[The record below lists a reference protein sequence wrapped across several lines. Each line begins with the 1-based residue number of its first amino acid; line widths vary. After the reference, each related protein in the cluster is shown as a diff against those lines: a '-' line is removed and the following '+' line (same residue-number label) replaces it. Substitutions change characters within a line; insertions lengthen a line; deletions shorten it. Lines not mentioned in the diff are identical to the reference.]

1 MVNNKIK
8 ANLTASAHG
17 EQYMSLAAMLANF
30 IFYFFNTTA
39 PWETGDKYTAPNR
52 LSHVGS
58 IRRSTISSIS
68 HCEARVH
75 QETPKQNPK
84 Q

>member
-17 EQYMSLAAMLANF
+17 EQYMSLAAMLANL

-39 PWETGDKYTAPNR
+39 PWETGDKYTTPNN
-52 LSHVGS
+52 
-58 IRRSTISSIS
+58 
-68 HCEARVH
+68 CEA
-75 QETPKQNPK
+75 
-84 Q
+84 